1 MYVFLSDKCSSPA
14 LMYSSLFL
22 TTMVK
27 PLSALLMIRSWF
39 EESCVRASLSP
50 LVRLYLVVCVSFM
63 FAISFF
69 MARKASSNGLGPR
82 FCVFVLSLNC
92 SVFLIRV
99 GSSFGLGVLGGLI
112 SLFSFLFV
120 LLVIVLKSLRI
131 S

>member
-1 MYVFLSDKCSSPA
+1 MLGE
-14 LMYSSLFL
+14 
-22 TTMVK
+22 
-27 PLSALLMIRSWF
+27 I
-39 EESCVRASLSP
+39 SP
-50 LVRLYLVVCVSFM
+50 LVQRSLRVLVMMCVTLYLVVCVSFM

-92 SVFLIRV
+92 SVFLVRV

-112 SLFSFLFV
+112 SLFSFLFA
-120 LLVIVLKSLRI
+120 LLVNVLKSLRI